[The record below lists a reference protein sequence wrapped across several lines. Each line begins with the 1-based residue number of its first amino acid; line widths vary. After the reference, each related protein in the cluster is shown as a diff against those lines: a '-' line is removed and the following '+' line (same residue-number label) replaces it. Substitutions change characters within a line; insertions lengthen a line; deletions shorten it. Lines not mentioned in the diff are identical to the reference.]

1 MLSKFSTH
9 WRFLLP
15 ILILLFI
22 APFVLIQQQAS
33 LQLLQIEQN
42 ANEHAASLAQLLNST
57 DRLVSEQVNSSMQ
70 LLKER
75 GYALGTP
82 SIKGELKVDGRLVPN
97 LMLGN
102 ISQANRF
109 ELVDGVTKLL
119 GGTATLFVKSGNQFI
134 RISTNV
140 KKSDGSRAVG
150 TLLDPNG
157 KAIAAIQAG
166 KVFGGEVDILGEPY
180 FTGYEPMRNAAG
192 EIIGAWYVGYKVDTA
207 VIREAVGSARQL
219 ITGFAAVVDDKN
231 QIRFLSTHV
240 QHKVAEAV
248 VLKLLPDWKVV
259 EKPIPNW
266 GFKIIVAYPLSE
278 ARSVGLARSLFVIV
292 GGTLLGAFIII
303 LILWQL
309 QRLVLNP
316 IGGDPEFVI
325 DVVQRIAVGNL
336 EKDGLT
342 AKPGTL
348 MANVLSM
355 RRKLR
360 ELVNTLHQNAE
371 RLALSASVFEHAHD
385 GIFITDANAK
395 IVEINPAFSEL
406 SGYTR
411 DEALGRTP
419 GELKFS
425 YLDESFFENFWENRE
440 NITEWRGETLNRR
453 KDGEIYPASLDLFV
467 VNNGRQTASYY
478 VGVFSDITSLKE
490 HRENLEYLAYHDPL
504 TQLPNRALLAD
515 RLQQALARATR
526 SKEILAICYFDLDNF
541 KPVND
546 ALGHQAGD
554 QLLVEL
560 ARRVRTCLRESDT
573 IARLGGDEFALLLCG
588 LNTPE
593 ECQQTLDRMLVA
605 INSPFLLSA
614 QAVNVSA
621 SIGYTLYPQ
630 DNATSDTLMRHADH
644 AMYQAKMN
652 GGGHYHLFD
661 AEHDRYT
668 RDQRHARDKIEAALP
683 NGEFCLY
690 YQPKVDM
697 RKGEVV
703 GMEALIR
710 WEHKETGLRLPAEFL
725 SVIENTDFIIE
736 LGEWIILQA
745 LHQMSAWQDAGLDMP
760 VSVNIAARHLVQPD
774 FAVRLAHLLKSHP
787 QVSPEKLQLE
797 ITETAAIED
806 IASVSQIMNS
816 CKLLGVTFALDDFGV
831 GYSSLTYLRRLPAE
845 VIKIDQSFV
854 RDMLHDT
861 DDLALIAGV
870 ISLSREFD
878 RQVIAEGV
886 ETAEHGVQLMR
897 MGCYLGQGHG
907 IARPMPAKEVLTW
920 VETYHPDSRWFLE
933 LL

>member
-15 ILILLFI
+15 VLILLFV
-22 APFVLIQQQAS
+22 APFILMQQQTS
-33 LQLLQIEQN
+33 LQLLHIEQS
-42 ANEHAASLAQLLNST
+42 ASEQASALAQLLNSAE
-57 DRLVSEQVNSSMQ
+57 RLVSDQVRSSMQ

-75 GYALGTP
+75 GHERGTP
-82 SIKGELKVDGRLVPN
+82 GIEGTVEVSGKSVPN
-97 LMLGN
+97 LTLGG
-102 ISQANRF
+102 ISQANNF
-109 ELVDGVTKLL
+109 ELVDSVTSLL
-119 GGTATLFVKSGNQFI
+119 GGTATLFVKSGDEFI

-140 KKSDGSRAVG
+140 KKSDGSRAIG
-150 TLLDPNG
+150 TQLDPNG
-157 KAIAAIQAG
+157 RAIAAIRAG
-166 KVFGGEVDILGEPY
+166 KAFHGEVDILGEPY
-180 FTGYEPMRNAAG
+180 FTAYEPMLDATG
-192 EIIGAWYVGYKVDTA
+192 SVIGLWYVGYKVDTA
-207 VIREAVGSARQL
+207 VIRDAVEDARHL
-219 ITGFAAVVDDKN
+219 HTGFAAILDDKN
-231 QIRFLSTHV
+231 HIRFLSSHTPHD
-240 QHKVAEAV
+240 QAEAI
-248 VLKLLPDWKVV
+248 VLKPSSQWKIV

-266 GFKIIVAYPLSE
+266 GFKVIVAYPISE
-278 ARSVGLARSLFVIV
+278 ARKVGLAGSFFVILI
-292 GGTLLGAFIII
+292 GTLIGAFVIII
-303 LILWQL
+303 ILWQL

-316 IGGDPEFVI
+316 IGGDPAFAI
-325 DVVQRIAVGNL
+325 NVVQRIAAGNL

-342 AKPGTL
+342 ARPGTL

-360 ELVNTLHQNAE
+360 EMVTLLHQNTE

-385 GIFITDANAK
+385 GIFITDADAR
-395 IVEINPAFSEL
+395 IIEINPAFSEL
-406 SGYTR
+406 SGYSR
-411 DEALGRTP
+411 EDALGKTP
-419 GELKFS
+419 DELKFAFHH
-425 YLDESFFENFWENRE
+425 ENFFAHFWENRDQSK
-440 NITEWRGETLNRR
+440 EWRGETLNQR
-453 KDGEIYPASLDLFV
+453 KDGETYPASLDLFV
-467 VNNGRQTASYY
+467 IDNAQQASSYY

-515 RLQQALARATR
+515 RLHQALARASR
-526 SKEILAICYFDLDNF
+526 SKEVLAICYFDLDNF

-546 ALGHQAGD
+546 ELGHQAGD
-554 QLLVEL
+554 QLLIEL
-560 ARRVRTCLRESDT
+560 SRRVRACLRESDT

-593 ECQQTLDRMLVA
+593 ECQQTLDRLLLA
-605 INSPFLLSA
+605 INAAFLLGK
-614 QAVNVSA
+614 QVVHVSA
-621 SIGYTLYPQ
+621 SIGYTLFPL
-630 DNATSDTLMRHADH
+630 DNASTDTLMRHADH

-690 YQPKVDM
+690 YQPKVNM
-697 RKGEVV
+697 RKGTVV

-710 WEHKETGLRLPAEFL
+710 WQHKESGLRLPGDFL

-736 LGEWIILQA
+736 LGEWVILQA
-745 LHQMSAWQDAGLDMP
+745 LEQISIWQKVGLDIP

-774 FAVRLAHLLKSHP
+774 FASRLTHLLKSYP
-787 QVSPEKLQLE
+787 QVSPQKLELE

-816 CKLLGVTFALDDFGV
+816 CKQLGVTFALDDFGV

-861 DDLALIAGV
+861 DDLALIAGI
-870 ISLSREFD
+870 ISLSREFG

-897 MGCYLGQGHG
+897 MGCKLGQGHG
-907 IARPMPAKEVLTW
+907 IARPMPAKSVQTW
-920 VETYHPDSRWFLE
+920 VESYKPDSRWFL
-933 LL
+933 

>member
-1 MLSKFSTH
+1 MLSKFSTY

-15 ILILLFI
+15 VLVLLFV
-22 APFVLIQQQAS
+22 APFILMQQQTS
-33 LQLLQIEQN
+33 LQLLHIEQS
-42 ANEHAASLAQLLNST
+42 ASDQAMALAQLLDSA
-57 DRLVSEQVNSSMQ
+57 DRMVSGQVNSAMQ

-75 GYALGTP
+75 GYTVGTP
-82 SIKGELKVDGRLVPN
+82 EIQGMVEVDGRMVPN
-97 LMLGN
+97 LTLGGVP
-102 ISQANRF
+102 QANTF
-109 ELVDGVTKLL
+109 GLVDSVAGLL
-119 GGTATLFVKSGNQFI
+119 GGTATLFVKSGDEFI

-140 KKSDGSRAVG
+140 RKSDGRRAVG
-150 TLLDPNG
+150 TILNPNG
-157 KAIAAIQAG
+157 KAISAIRAG
-166 KVFGGEVDILGEPY
+166 KSFSGEVDILGEPY
-180 FTGYEPMRNAAG
+180 FTGYEPMHDAAG
-192 EIIGAWYVGYKVDTA
+192 TVIGLWYVGYKMDTA
-207 VIREAVGSARQL
+207 VIRDAVENARHL
-219 ITGFAAVVDDKN
+219 DTGFAAVLDESN
-231 QIRFLSTHV
+231 HIRFLSSHMPRA
-240 QHKVAEAV
+240 HAER
-248 VLKLLPDWKVV
+248 LLAHRSSQWKII
-259 EKPIPNW
+259 EQPISNW
-266 GFKIIVAYPLSE
+266 GFKVVVAYPLSE
-278 ARSVGLARSLFVIV
+278 ARKVGLARSLFVILA
-292 GGTLLGAFIII
+292 GTLLGAFIVII
-303 LILWQL
+303 ILWQL

-316 IGGDPEFVI
+316 IGGDPAFAI
-325 DVVQRIAVGNL
+325 DVVQRIAGGNL
-336 EKDGLT
+336 EKDNLS
-342 AKPGTL
+342 ARPGTL

-355 RRKLR
+355 RKKLR
-360 ELVNTLHQNAE
+360 EMVNILHQNTE

-385 GIFITDANAK
+385 GIFITDAKAK
-395 IVEINPAFSEL
+395 IIEINPAFSEL
-406 SGYTR
+406 SGYSR
-411 DEALGRTP
+411 EEALGRMP
-419 GELKFS
+419 GELKFA
-425 YLDESFFENFWENRE
+425 YQDENFFERFWENRE
-440 NITEWRGETLNRR
+440 KNTEWRGETLNQR
-453 KDGEIYPASLDLFV
+453 KDGDIYPASLDLFV
-467 VNNGRQTASYY
+467 VSNTLHAASYY
-478 VGVFSDITSLKE
+478 VCVFSDITSLKE

-515 RLQQALARATR
+515 RLQQALARASR
-526 SKEILAICYFDLDNF
+526 SKEVLSICYFDLDNF

-593 ECQQTLDRMLVA
+593 ECQQTLDRLLAA
-605 INSPFLLSA
+605 INAPFLLGK
-614 QAVNVSA
+614 QVVHVSA
-621 SIGYTLYPQ
+621 SIGYTLFPF
-630 DNATSDTLMRHADH
+630 DGATSDTLMRHADH

-690 YQPKVDM
+690 YQPKVNM
-697 RKGEVV
+697 RKGTVV

-710 WEHKETGLRLPAEFL
+710 WQHKDSGLRLPGDFL

-736 LGEWIILQA
+736 LGEWVILEA
-745 LHQMSAWQDAGLDMP
+745 LDQMSLWQQVGMDMP

-774 FAVRLAHLLKSHP
+774 FATRLTHLLKSYP
-787 QVSPEKLQLE
+787 EVSPRKLELE

-816 CKLLGVTFALDDFGV
+816 CKQLGVTFALDDFGV

-854 RDMLHDT
+854 RDMLHDK

-897 MGCYLGQGHG
+897 MGCKLGQGHG
-907 IARPMPAKEVLTW
+907 IARPMPASSVKIW
-920 VETYHPDSRWFLE
+920 VETYKPDSRWFL
-933 LL
+933 

>member
-1 MLSKFSTH
+1 MLNKFSTY

-15 ILILLFI
+15 ILVLLFI
-22 APFVLIQQQAS
+22 APFVLMQQQTS
-33 LQLLQIEQN
+33 LQLFQIEQD
-42 ANEHAASLAQLLNST
+42 ASEQAMSLAQLLNSI
-57 DRLVSEQVNSSMQ
+57 DRLVSDQVNSAMH

-75 GYALGTP
+75 GYAQGAP
-82 SIKGELKVDGRLVPN
+82 SIKGVVEVDGKLVPN

-102 ISQANRF
+102 TPQANRF
-109 ELVDGVTKLL
+109 KLVDGITKLL
-119 GGTATLFVKSGNQFI
+119 GGTATLFVKSGDEFI

-140 KKSDGSRAVG
+140 KKSDDSRAVG
-150 TLLDPNG
+150 TVLDPHG
-157 KAIAAIQAG
+157 KAIAAIRAG
-166 KVFGGEVDILGEPY
+166 KAFNGEVDILGEPY
-180 FTGYEPMRNAAG
+180 FTGYEPMRDASG
-192 EIIGAWYVGYKVDTA
+192 EVIGIWYVGYKIDTA
-207 VIREAVGSARQL
+207 IIRDAIGNARHL
-219 ITGFAAVVDDKN
+219 ITGFVAVVDDKN
-231 QIRFLSTHV
+231 HIRFLSSYTPHEL
-240 QHKVAEAV
+240 AEKIL
-248 VLKLLPDWKVV
+248 LKPSPKWKTV
-259 EKPIPNW
+259 EKLIPNW
-266 GFKIIVAYPLSE
+266 GFKVIVAYPISE
-278 ARSVGLARSLFVIV
+278 ARKAGLTRSLFVIV
-292 GGTLLGAFIII
+292 GGTLLGAFIIVI
-303 LILWQL
+303 ILWQL

-316 IGGDPEFVI
+316 IGGDPAFAI
-325 DVVQRIAVGNL
+325 DVVQRIAAGDL

-342 AKPGTL
+342 ARPGTL

-355 RRKLR
+355 RKKLR
-360 ELVNTLHQNAE
+360 EMVTTLHQNSE

-385 GIFITDANAK
+385 GIFITDADAR

-411 DEALGRTP
+411 KEALGRTP
-419 GELKFS
+419 GELKLS
-425 YLDESFFENFWENRE
+425 YQDKNFFERFWENRE
-440 NITEWRGETLNRR
+440 KITEWRGETLNQR

-467 VNNGRQTASYY
+467 ISNTQQSSSYY
-478 VGVFSDITSLKE
+478 VGVFSDITSIKE
-490 HRENLEYLAYHDPL
+490 HRENLEHLAYHDPL

-560 ARRVRTCLRESDT
+560 AQRVRTCLRESDT
-573 IARLGGDEFALLLCG
+573 IARLGGDEFALLLGG

-593 ECQQTLDRMLVA
+593 ECQQTLDRLLAA
-605 INSPFLLSA
+605 INAPFFLA
-614 QAVNVSA
+614 GQTVHVSA
-621 SIGYTLYPQ
+621 SIGYTLFPH

-690 YQPKVDM
+690 YQPKVNM
-697 RKGEVV
+697 HKGVVV

-710 WEHKETGLRLPAEFL
+710 WKPEDSAILLPSDFL
-725 SVIENTDFIIE
+725 SVIEDTDFIIE
-736 LGEWIILQA
+736 LGEWVILQA
-745 LHQMSAWQDAGLDMP
+745 LKQMSLWQEARLDMP
-760 VSVNIAARHLVQPD
+760 VSVNIAARHLIQPD
-774 FAVRLAHLLKSHP
+774 FAARLAHLLESYPH
-787 QVSPEKLQLE
+787 VSPRKLELE

-845 VIKIDQSFV
+845 VIKIDQSFI
-854 RDMLHDT
+854 RNMLHDN
-861 DDLALIAGV
+861 DDLSLISGV
-870 ISLSREFD
+870 ISLSQEFD

-897 MGCYLGQGHG
+897 MGCKLGQGYC
-907 IARPMPAKEVLTW
+907 IAHPMPAEAVLTW
-920 VETYHPDSRWFLE
+920 VGAYHPDSRWIL
-933 LL
+933 